1 MISLLLAFLGIPVN
15 ENHVLIFLR
24 EMLTRNVYFCC
35 GFPQEI
41 QVSFE
46 KKKKFTELFPQSFG
60 DQNSNRSYFLEKNME
75 DENRKLNHI
84 LKGVN
89 CCL

>member
-46 KKKKFTELFPQSFG
+46 KKK
-60 DQNSNRSYFLEKNME
+60 NSLNFFLRVLGTKIQI
-75 DENRKLNHI
+75 DLI
-84 LKGVN
+84 F
-89 CCL
+89 